1 MCIIEWV
8 LSESTSIPC
17 VCPLFWSDV
26 GDYTKNVAHVAK
38 YFAHYT
44 DSDLSKELDAYA
56 TAEDYSEELLNNGL
70 ANYLEVLTARQNAL
84 NSELNYVDSQYARLS
99 AIVELY
105 RALGGGWK

>member
-1 MCIIEWV
+1 ME
-8 LSESTSIPC
+8 
-17 VCPLFWSDV
+17 
-26 GDYTKNVAHVAK
+26 AR
-38 YFAHYT
+38 
-44 DSDLSKELDAYA
+44 SKELEAYS

-84 NSELNYVDSQYARLS
+84 NSELNYVDTQYAQLS